1 MPPCPR
7 LQAVQMLPWAAAPL
21 VHRVSDPGTNG
32 ITSRPHAACEN
43 TGLYVSSLPRGFPGE
58 DMYMCVQGGGEILI
72 SSVQFPPL
80 PSVIGVVHQYLR
92 AHSTRGASHKAGGE
106 NAPAF
111 TRGNA
116 PNDASK

>member
-43 TGLYVSSLPRGFPGE
+43 TGLYVSSLPQRIPWGGHVYVCARG
-58 DMYMCVQGGGEILI
+58 
-72 SSVQFPPL
+72 
-80 PSVIGVVHQYLR
+80 
-92 AHSTRGASHKAGGE
+92 RGDF
-106 NAPAF
+106 N
-111 TRGNA
+111 
-116 PNDASK
+116 